1 MVVPVMKWAI
11 EQAVM
16 EARGR
21 LLMGKAGGGMGTG
34 SVMMVNRRILST
46 T

>member
-21 LLMGKAGGGMGTG
+21 LLMGKVDGGMGTG